1 MPIRPLRR
9 IAPSPLRAILVAFI
23 FSCAAIPSRAQTPA
37 PVPFEWNEAVHA
49 LAGKIASALTP
60 AHTFSV
66 EVKDVTQ
73 SAPVDPAALRR
84 ALADQLSILGSR
96 QVESDSAESHIQVS
110 ISHGVD
116 AYLLVAEVSSAGGS
130 QTVMVAVANP
140 EQTAV
145 QPGPAPSLNRKIVWR
160 QPQPILDFE
169 QADID
174 ASHAVWYILEPER
187 IELYELSGGAEILHD
202 AKTLG
207 RSFASRDPRGRIVL
221 TDATHITTFHAGM
234 QCDSSW
240 SPTFSIQC
248 KGIPGQQWP
257 MGAVSW
263 RFESPRNYFSGNMVF
278 SNSVETKFPAFYSAA
293 SPSPETSGQSG
304 SKWIIAGIDGQTQI
318 VGGTADASST
328 FAGWGSDIATLA
340 PGCGPQ
346 WLVLATGAGDWTQ
359 PDRLQLYQIAGQRA
373 VAVGQP
379 MEVPGP
385 VVALWAA
392 SDGKSARIVAKN
404 LETGMY
410 EASIVSVTCGD

>member
-1 MPIRPLRR
+1 M
-9 IAPSPLRAILVAFI
+9 
-23 FSCAAIPSRAQTPA
+23 
-37 PVPFEWNEAVHA
+37 HA
-49 LAGKIASALTP
+49 LAEKIASALTP

-73 SAPVDPAALRR
+73 SAPVDPPALRR
-84 ALADQLSILGSR
+84 ALADQLSIFGSR
-96 QVESDSAESHIQVS
+96 QVESDSAESHLQVS

-116 AYLLVAEVSSAGGS
+116 GYLLVAEVSSAGGS
-130 QTVMVAVANP
+130 QTVMAAVANP
-140 EQTAV
+140 EPVAT
-145 QPGPAPSLNRKIVWR
+145 QPGPAPSLDRKIVWQ
-160 QPQPILDFE
+160 QPRPILDFA

-174 ASHAVWYILEPER
+174 ASHAVWYILESER
-187 IELYELSGGAEILHD
+187 IELYEFSGGAEILHD

-221 TDATHITTFHAGM
+221 TDATHITAFHAGM

-304 SKWIIAGIDGQTQI
+304 SKWIIAGIDGQTQ
-318 VGGTADASST
+318 VAGGTADASST
-328 FAGWGSDIATLA
+328 FEGWGSDVVTLA
-340 PGCGPQ
+340 PVCGSQ
-346 WLVLATGAGDWTQ
+346 WQVLATGAGDWTQ
-359 PDRLQLYQIAGQRA
+359 PDRLQLYEITDQRA
-373 VAVGQP
+373 AAVGQP
-379 MEVPGP
+379 LDVPGP
-385 VVALWAA
+385 VLTLWATA
-392 SDGKSARIVAKN
+392 DGKSARVVVKN
-404 LETGMY
+404 LETGLY
-410 EASIVSVTCGD
+410 EASIVTPSCSK